1 MQGWSGGA
9 CEVHPEKWPIAVAA
23 IPALGS
29 ENPLSSLGLPLT
41 SRVTVSSLSFPPL
54 ALGKIHVT

>member
-29 ENPLSSLGLPLT
+29 EHLLSSLRLPLT
-41 SRVTVSSLSFPPL
+41 SRATVSSLSFPLL
-54 ALGKIHVT
+54 APGKTHVT